1 MFNDNFLNM
10 KRICFTL
17 LVMMLATV
25 GVMAQAQVGIRAGVN
40 LATISSSFNVQDA
53 DQPWRMGMNLG
64 LSSQFRVGQA
74 FSLAPELMYEQRGY
88 RVETASSGYADAAF
102 NYLSMPLMFRFH
114 FGSEVMQGYFNLG
127 PVFSY
132 WLGGRQTSTVPGL
145 FDVSGSFEDEKIVFE
160 SDDGPWAYG
169 DARRL
174 EFAGA
179 LGGGILLDT
188 EGGTFLID
196 LRYIHGFTEVATVP
210 YLSSFQNRVISISL
224 GYLIPS
230 VKHTATTPRY

>member
-1 MFNDNFLNM
+1 M
-10 KRICFTL
+10 KKICFTL
-17 LVMMLATV
+17 LAVVFATV
-25 GVMAQAQVGIRAGVN
+25 GAMAQAQVGLRAGVN
-40 LATISSSFNVQDA
+40 LATISSRFNLPDA

-74 FSLAPELMYEQRGY
+74 FSLAPELMYEQKGY
-88 RVETASSGYADAAF
+88 RVETASSGHADAVF

-114 FGSEVMQGYFNLG
+114 FGQEVMQGYFNLG

-145 FDVSGSFEDEKIVFE
+145 FDVEFSKERIVFE
-160 SDDGPWAYG
+160 SDDGPWAYS

-174 EFAGA
+174 EFSGA
-179 LGGGILLDT
+179 VGGGILLDT

-196 LRYIHGFTEVATVP
+196 VRYIHGFTDVATVP
-210 YLSSFQNRVISISL
+210 YLSSFENRVISISL
-224 GYLIPS
+224 AYLIPS

>member
-1 MFNDNFLNM
+1 MFYHNFLNM
-10 KRICFTL
+10 KKIGFTL

-25 GVMAQAQVGIRAGVN
+25 GAMAQAQVGIRAGVN
-40 LATISSSFNVQDA
+40 LATVSSRFNVQDA

-74 FSLAPELMYEQRGY
+74 FSLAPEVMYEQRGY
-88 RVETASSGYADAAF
+88 RVETAASGHADAVF

-114 FGSEVMQGYFNLG
+114 FGREVMQGYVNAG

-145 FDVSGSFEDEKIVFE
+145 FDVEFSDERIVFE
-160 SDDGPWAYG
+160 SDDGPWAYS

-174 EFAGA
+174 EFSGA
-179 LGGGILLDT
+179 IGGGILLET

-196 LRYIHGFTEVATVP
+196 LRYTHGFTEVATVP
-210 YLSSFQNRVISISL
+210 YLSSFDNRVISISL
-224 GYLIPS
+224 AYLIPS
-230 VKHTATTPRY
+230 VRHTTTIPRN